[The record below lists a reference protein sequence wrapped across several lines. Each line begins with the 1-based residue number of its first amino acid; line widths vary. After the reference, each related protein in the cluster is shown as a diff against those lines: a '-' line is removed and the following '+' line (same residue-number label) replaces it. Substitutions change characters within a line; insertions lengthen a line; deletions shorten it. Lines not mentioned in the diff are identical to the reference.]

1 MVTDEV
7 RNGLADF
14 GIGYVDDVPRSFV
27 TEDLGIETFH
37 LVMRRDHVLARRTRI
52 GLPALADVPLVSFPA
67 ESRTRHVVDRAATTA
82 GLSFRYV
89 TTTNRLPTLHGL
101 VRNRVGLA
109 VVPKSE
115 RPSPDDPFLT
125 SLSLVGQG
133 LTCRVGIMRLRDR
146 ELSAAAAQFLDVV
159 HHGLLGVPL
168 GLEGVALAEKG
179 IASLHVQGR
188 FPWVNSTKGADADG

>member
-1 MVTDEV
+1 MTDEI

-14 GIGYVDDVPRSFV
+14 GIGYVDDAPRSFM
-27 TEDLGIETFH
+27 TET
-37 LVMRRDHVLARRTRI
+37 LVRNLPSRHATGQCIGAADKDRLAGAG
-52 GLPALADVPLVSFPA
+52 GLPLVSFPA
-67 ESRTRHVVDRAATTA
+67 ESRTRHVVDRAAATA

-115 RPSPDDPFLT
+115 RPSSDDPDLT

-133 LTCRVGIMRLRDR
+133 LSCRVGIMRLRDR
-146 ELSAAAAQFLDVV
+146 ELTAAAAEFLDVV
-159 HHGLLGVPL
+159 RNWWRVSRHGPERKKPRYSSGSV
-168 GLEGVALAEKG
+168 
-179 IASLHVQGR
+179 
-188 FPWVNSTKGADADG
+188 VNNS